1 MAMNCKLGTRSPRS
15 PFLVFNCLSVVIKN
29 GRLNIVEKYDVYV
42 VERLA
47 LFKYCRFVGNNF
59 HCKISE

>member
-1 MAMNCKLGTRSPRS
+1 MAMNCKLGAHQDQL
-15 PFLVFNCLSVVIKN
+15 FWCLIALRN

-42 VERLA
+42 IERLA